1 MVTRLDT
8 GGSQARVMNLVLVIT
23 ASRLVGGPGN
33 WLRTLVSPEPEPE
46 PSNERGLVV
55 VTPLESAEQNKNKN

>member
-1 MVTRLDT
+1 MTVTMVST
-8 GGSQARVMNLVLVIT
+8 GGSQAKVMNLVLVIT

-33 WLRTLVSPEPEPE
+33 WLRTLATEPEPV
-46 PSNERGLVV
+46 PSNDTGRGV